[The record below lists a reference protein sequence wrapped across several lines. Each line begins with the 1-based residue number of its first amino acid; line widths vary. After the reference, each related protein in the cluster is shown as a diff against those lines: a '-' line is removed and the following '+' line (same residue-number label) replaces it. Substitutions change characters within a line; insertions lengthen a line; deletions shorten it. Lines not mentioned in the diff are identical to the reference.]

1 MFTGIVEHVGVVQ
14 SLLEL
19 DTTATGGSGWSL
31 TITEADP
38 VLTDCNEGDSIS
50 INGTCLTVTEWDS
63 STFKVGLAPETLRR
77 TNLGLLKTGDP
88 VNLERA
94 MRADR
99 RFGGHFVQGHVDTT
113 ATIVS
118 RTPENNSLWL
128 RLRLDEDPKDPS
140 MIRYIIPK
148 GFISLDGTSL
158 TVCDV
163 DSSSREFS
171 IMLIAYTQT
180 KVILST
186 KDVGDK
192 VNIEVDMLGKYV
204 DSISTSALSSSTPI
218 PPGIESLVRRVV
230 QEELAKR

>member
-1 MFTGIVEHVGVVQ
+1 
-14 SLLEL
+14 
-19 DTTATGGSGWSL
+19 
-31 TITEADP
+31 
-38 VLTDCNEGDSIS
+38 
-50 INGTCLTVTEWDS
+50 
-63 STFKVGLAPETLRR
+63 
-77 TNLGLLKTGDP
+77 
-88 VNLERA
+88 
-94 MRADR
+94 
-99 RFGGHFVQGHVDTT
+99 
-113 ATIVS
+113 
-118 RTPENNSLWL
+118 
-128 RLRLDEDPKDPS
+128 